1 MPPEELSSSNSRN
14 DTICRF
20 HHTGG
25 ATAEC
30 RRLHSSRG
38 PCEIFVNRRIFMIGY
53 LKGKILSLSEDTALI
68 ETGGVGYEVLCSA
81 SALASLSGKSEGEVY
96 TYLQVRD
103 DGISLFGFSS
113 PAEKNMFLKLVSVS
127 GVGPKMGIAVL
138 SGMDINSLAVA
149 IASSDVK
156 KLSTVKGLGKKT
168 AERIILELREKV
180 QATEVPAS
188 KGGAPAI
195 PAASEGDEDAVVA
208 LMSLGFTRAES
219 TRAID
224 RAHAEGAATLEDVI
238 RAALKS
244 M

>member
-1 MPPEELSSSNSRN
+1 
-14 DTICRF
+14 
-20 HHTGG
+20 
-25 ATAEC
+25 
-30 RRLHSSRG
+30 
-38 PCEIFVNRRIFMIGY
+38 MIGY
-53 LKGKILSLSEDTALI
+53 LKGKILNLSADTALI

-81 SALASLSGKSEGEVY
+81 SALESLHGKAEGEVY

-138 SGMDINSLAVA
+138 SGMDVNSLAVA

-180 QATEVPAS
+180 AETAGKLPS
-188 KGGAPAI
+188 GGGASSLPGTGD
-195 PAASEGDEDAVVA
+195 GDEDAVVA

-219 TRAID
+219 AKAIERA
-224 RAHAEGAATLEDVI
+224 RASGASTIEDVI
-238 RAALKS
+238 REAIKG